1 MRKRSQKEET
11 HTSSDLKRYLG
22 VLHEEH
28 METIKAVSH
37 EEHMETIKAVSEQFV
52 DVNRKL
58 DSHTDM
64 IGKLAEDMVV
74 VKSDLDTVKS
84 DLGAVQSDIEIMK
97 SDIGIIKTDLKQKVD
112 RTEFATLERRV
123 VRLESKVK

>member
-28 METIKAVSH
+28 METIKAVS
-37 EEHMETIKAVSEQFV
+37 EQFV

-58 DSHTDM
+58 DSHTDV

-74 VKSDLDTVKS
+74 VKSDLDTVKSDLDTVKS